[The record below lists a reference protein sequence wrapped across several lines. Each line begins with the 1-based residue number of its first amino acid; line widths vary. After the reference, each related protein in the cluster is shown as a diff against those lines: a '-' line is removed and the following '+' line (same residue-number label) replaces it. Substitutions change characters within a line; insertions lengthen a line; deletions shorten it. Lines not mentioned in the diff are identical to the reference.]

1 MKKIFIL
8 CLLLSVL
15 SVTFYTE
22 TSACPKCNEDF
33 KKELL
38 ENRANTLGGQE
49 LLETI
54 KNQSGSN
61 PNVILPVKYVENN
74 SSENAEVKQDITE
87 NNIDENSIS
96 IFTVVKLFVTTWF
109 YIS

>member
-1 MKKIFIL
+1 MKKIFML
-8 CLLLSVL
+8 CLFLTALLII
-15 SVTFYTE
+15 FNTE

-38 ENRANTLGGQE
+38 DKRANTLAGQE

-61 PNVILPVKYVENN
+61 PTVVLPVKYVFNDVPESETNQQMVTENN
-74 SSENAEVKQDITE
+74 SGSDSVSN
-87 NNIDENSIS
+87 
-96 IFTVVKLFVTTWF
+96 FTLIKLFITVWF
-109 YIS
+109 TNL